1 MPSKIIS
8 MHGSIIRLT
17 DDLFQP
23 GQIVETREIFDRCQA
38 DTVFAE
44 FVGRGLPMHLN
55 GNWGDVCD
63 EDWES
68 NQQALRCG
76 DRMLSAYYMDD
87 SRTEKIWIITEAD
100 RSVTTIL
107 FPDEY

>member
-1 MPSKIIS
+1 MPSKIVS
-8 MHGSIIRLT
+8 MHGNIVRLI

-23 GQIVETREIFDRCQA
+23 GQIVETRGIFDRCQTDA
-38 DTVFAE
+38 VFAE
-44 FVGRGLPMHLN
+44 FVVRGLRMHLN
-55 GNWGDVCD
+55 GIWGDVRD

-76 DRMLSAYYMDD
+76 DRLFSAYYMDD
-87 SRTEKIWIITEAD
+87 ARTEKIWIITEAD
-100 RSVTTIL
+100 RRATTIL